1 MINQRFEIVKKIGE
15 GRSSVYL
22 CGDIEFPDSLIAIK
36 ILPPKADSAEKV
48 NFRNEF
54 FTLQKLDHPN
64 ILRANEIG
72 TIVQADDEENI
83 SIGSP
88 FITLEYFESEELL
101 NSSFIKDELNLKE
114 IVKQICS
121 VLSYLHLSKYIY
133 YDLKPENI
141 LVSSKG
147 DKPVIKLIDMGLAVY
162 APSETDYSI
171 TGTAQYIAPELLKKK
186 KHNQSVDLYSLGML
200 LYKIIYNNF
209 PIKATGEIEIYKAQ
223 IEEEFEFPPSY
234 KYSDELIKVVK
245 KLLSKNPEKRYSS
258 SLQVIDDLKYDV
270 STSVIKDFAPAKTFA
285 DRKDVINI
293 LSTYIN
299 DKTSSEVFVVK
310 GFDGSGKTTLLN
322 KLQETYI
329 NSIIINNVKGKL
341 GIDLVKYVI
350 RKLLFSEF
358 IFPFL
363 DSGEAKNLSSFLSR
377 SETEILKQLPAVV
390 SKLSSVNNYIFFID
404 DYNLFDEFSSEVF
417 KDLIPILQ
425 INNIKIIL
433 SESSESEYHSTR
445 LNNVREITI
454 GSFTDIQL
462 SELIEKSFSTEFPKE
477 QLNELT
483 LTYSDLLPGS
493 IISFIKDLGLLGIME
508 FGAGGVEIS
517 SDEEKISVLKG
528 SQTQIFNIRLK
539 NLTELEQQTVN
550 ILAAL
555 DIAIEQ
561 GVLAELMELSTQE
574 TLKIITNLQ
583 VNNIIQKN
591 AAGTALIMTSD
602 GLKKYVYSELQE
614 KEIFHSKLAE
624 KLSGNLPSFSKTEL
638 ARQYE
643 LGKNFDICYDIL
655 LSELNDVE
663 KHSSFSY
670 MKKILESMLEVP
682 FSQSQSNQVKFRL
695 SDVNHKLSDFKSVL
709 KIIPTIEADKLDT
722 QTKIELSFIKGSS
735 LIGAGEFE
743 SGKKYINSLM
753 PNLADGTYRH
763 KLLTELAYADF
774 DQNKFTEALM
784 QCKNILSHK
793 NLSDE
798 LKGKCYNL
806 LGMYEIYQNNDT
818 KAALQ
823 WFTKATDC
831 YQRANLPRRIAGMEV
846 NVGNIYNLL
855 GDYNKAEEHWYKSS
869 QINNSIGNL
878 EQEGLLLLNIGVF
891 HLHRQKIEEAITSV
905 NKAYKIFLSLG
916 NELNEGLALL
926 NLGEMHMLVCEY
938 QNAYDSLKHSL
949 RILKKQNHSEEL
961 AELYLILGKFYFRI
975 GDSENLGKVI
985 KELSQLLQ
993 ENELS
998 AKHHNN
1004 FNFLQVI
1011 ERISNNNDVNI
1022 QQLKKIIDTYN
1033 VQDERLNYTESVLLL
1048 IEQLITT
1055 GEYETSLEE
1064 INSKELIE
1072 ICEQN
1077 IIFEA
1082 EREYLLGKI
1091 SLGYGSDKLLP
1102 PIDYFERAYGL
1113 IKNESITEL
1122 TWRVLWAL
1130 AETYKQR
1137 GNIGKSKGYGNYAKE
1152 LIQFIAEHLSA
1163 TGLRRIYLQ
1172 KSERKAVL
1180 QI

>member
-22 CGDIEFPDSLIAIK
+22 CGDIEFPDSLTAIK
-36 ILPPKADSAEKV
+36 ILPPKADRAEKD

-64 ILRANEIG
+64 ILHANEIG
-72 TIVQADDEENI
+72 TIEQADNEENI
-83 SIGSP
+83 STGSP
-88 FITLEYFESEELL
+88 FITLEYFESQELL

-121 VLSYLHLSKYIY
+121 VLSYLHLSNYIY

-141 LVSSKG
+141 LVSSKD
-147 DKPVIKLIDMGLAVY
+147 DKPFIKLIDMGLAVY
-162 APSETDYSI
+162 APSETDYSV
-171 TGTAQYIAPELLKKK
+171 TGTAQYIAPELLKKEI
-186 KHNQSVDLYSLGML
+186 HSQSVDLYSLGIL
-200 LYKIIYNNF
+200 LYKIIYNSF
-209 PIKATGEIEIYKAQ
+209 PFKATEEIEIYKAQ
-223 IEEEFEFPPSY
+223 IEEEFEFPPSD

-245 KLLSKNPEKRYSS
+245 KLLSKNPVERYSN
-258 SLQVIDDLKYDV
+258 SLQVIDDLNFEV
-270 STSVIKDFAPAKTFA
+270 SSSVIKDFAPAKTFA
-285 DRKDVINI
+285 DRKDSINI

-322 KLQETYI
+322 KLQETYT
-329 NSIIINNVKGKL
+329 NSILINNVKGKS
-341 GIDLVKYVI
+341 GIELVKYVI
-350 RKLLFSEF
+350 RKLLFFEF
-358 IFPFL
+358 IYPFL
-363 DSGEAKNLSSFLSR
+363 GSGEAKNFSLLLSG

-390 SKLSSVNNYIFFID
+390 SRLASVNNFIFLID

-417 KDLIPILQ
+417 KDLVPILQ
-425 INNIKIIL
+425 INNIKVIL
-433 SESSESEYHSTR
+433 SESSESAYHSTR

-454 GSFTDIQL
+454 GSFTDVQL
-462 SELIEKSFSTEFPKE
+462 KELIDRSFASEFPKE
-477 QLNELT
+477 QLNKLA

-508 FGAGGVEIS
+508 FGAEGVELI

-528 SQTQIFNIRLK
+528 SQTQIYNLRLK
-539 NLTELEQQTVN
+539 NLTELEQQAVN
-550 ILAAL
+550 ILAAI
-555 DIAIEQ
+555 DISIEQ
-561 GVLAELMELSTQE
+561 GVLTELMELSAQE
-574 TLKIITNLQ
+574 TLKIITNLRI
-583 VNNIIQKN
+583 NNIIQKST
-591 AAGTALIMTSD
+591 AGTALVMTSD
-602 GLKKYVYSELQE
+602 GLKKYIYSELQG
-614 KEIFHSKLAE
+614 KEIFHIKLAE
-624 KLSGNLPSFSKTEL
+624 KLFENLPSFSKTEL

-655 LSELNDVE
+655 MSELNGVE

-670 MKKILESMLEVP
+670 MKKILESMLEIP
-682 FSQSQSNQVKFRL
+682 FNQSQSNQVKFRL
-695 SDVNHKLSDFKSVL
+695 SDVNYKLSNFKSVL
-709 KIIPTIEADKLDT
+709 NIIPTIEEDKLDI
-722 QTKIELSFIKGSS
+722 QTKIELSVIKGSS

-753 PNLADGTYRH
+753 PNLVDGTYRH

-784 QCKNILSHK
+784 QCKHILSHK

-823 WFTKATDC
+823 WFTKAIDC
-831 YQRANLPRRIAGMEV
+831 YRMANLPRRIAGMEV
-846 NVGNIYNLL
+846 NVGNSYNVL
-855 GDYNKAEEHWYKSS
+855 GDYNKAEEHWLKAS
-869 QINNSIGNL
+869 QINTSVGNL
-878 EQEGLLLLNIGVF
+878 EQEGILLLNIGIF
-891 HLHRQKIEEAITSV
+891 HLHRRKIEEAIASV
-905 NKAYKIFLSLG
+905 KKAYKIFLSLG
-916 NELNEGLALL
+916 NKLNESLALL

-938 QNAYDSLKHSL
+938 QDAFDSLEHSS

-961 AELYLILGKFYFRI
+961 AELYLIQGKFYFRI
-975 GDSENLGKVI
+975 GDSENLSKVI
-985 KELSQLLQ
+985 EALAQLLK

-1011 ERISNNNDVNI
+1011 ERISNNGDVNI
-1022 QQLKKIIDTYN
+1022 NQLKKIIGTYN

-1048 IEQLITT
+1048 VEQLIAA

-1064 INSKELIE
+1064 INSKKLIE
-1072 ICEQN
+1072 ICKQN

-1091 SLGYGSDKLLP
+1091 SFGYGSDKLLP
-1102 PIDYFERAYGL
+1102 PIDYFERAYDL
-1113 IKNESITEL
+1113 IKNESISEL
-1122 TWRVLWAL
+1122 TWKILWAL
-1130 AETYKQR
+1130 AESYRQR
-1137 GNIGKSKGYGNYAKE
+1137 GNIEKSKNYDKYTKE
-1152 LIQFIAEHLSA
+1152 LIQFIAEHLST
-1163 TGLRRIYLQ
+1163 TGLRRTYLE

-1180 QI
+1180 QN